1 MSTLLNSTIN
11 KLRAE
16 AETMRVELAKVDASI
31 EQLVK
36 IQGGAVAAIK
46 RRGKPAKA
54 KNGVEQAVEDLNNAY
69 ARTNSAEAK
78 DAALK
83 SFM

>member
-1 MSTLLNSTIN
+1 MSALLNSTIN

-16 AETMRVELAKVDASI
+16 AETMRIELAKVDASI

-46 RRGKPAKA
+46 RRGRQPKG
-54 KNGVEQAVEDLNNAY
+54 NGIEL
-69 ARTNSAEAK
+69 TPHSNSAAAK
-78 DAALK
+78 DATLATYT
-83 SFM
+83 SS